1 VTHNRWHPDL
11 EPGFHVAPGDE
22 VRLECGD
29 GLAGQL
35 TRTSTHA
42 DAGRLD
48 LGLSHPLTGP
58 VHVEGAEPGD
68 ILEVEFL
75 SYETADVGVTAVIP
89 GFGFL
94 ADLFTEPY
102 VVSWHLEG
110 GLARSQ
116 QLPGVAVPEDT
127 FAGVVGVA
135 PSHEL
140 LATIRAREEAI
151 AAAGGPVAD
160 ALPESAVP
168 PESAGGLRTIPP
180 RTLGGN
186 LDIRQLVAG
195 SRLLLPVSVPGA
207 LLSIGDLHFAQGDG
221 EVCGTGIEVAGAV
234 TARLGLQRDPPWRPR
249 YPAYVTPARPARP
262 SFATTGIPIAAPM
275 DLTVA
280 ARAALVEMIDY
291 LEAAH
296 GIERLAAY
304 ALCSVV
310 VDLRISEAVDVPY
323 PLVSALLPLDI
334 FDEGQ
339 ESGERLNPG
348 AEPRRRASAHPS
360 HRAA

>member
-11 EPGFHVAPGDE
+11 EPEFHVAPGDE
-22 VRLECGD
+22 VRLECED

-35 TRTSTHA
+35 SRSSTHA

-48 LGLSHPLTGP
+48 LGLGHPLTGP

-68 ILEVEFL
+68 VLEVEFL
-75 SYETADVGVTAVIP
+75 AYETADFGVTALIP

-94 ADLFTEPY
+94 ADLFPEPY
-102 VVSWHLEG
+102 VVGWELG
-110 GLARSQ
+110 RGVARSR
-116 QLPGVAVPEDT
+116 QLPGVAVPEGA

-151 AAAGGPVAD
+151 ADAGGPVAD

-168 PESAGGLRTIPP
+168 AEAADGLRTIPP
-180 RTLGGN
+180 RELGGN

-221 EVCGTGIEVAGAV
+221 EVCGTGIEIAGAATV
-234 TARLGLQRDPPWRPR
+234 RLTLHRDPPWRPR
-249 YPAYVTPARPARP
+249 YPAYETPAASPRPA
-262 SFATTGIPIAAPM
+262 FATTGIPVEAPM
-275 DLTVA
+275 DLTAA

-296 GIERLAAY
+296 GFARPAAY
-304 ALCSVV
+304 ALCSVA

-334 FDEGQ
+334 F
-339 ESGERLNPG
+339 
-348 AEPRRRASAHPS
+348 AEERRATQSRSGTA
-360 HRAA
+360 

>member
-1 VTHNRWHPDL
+1 VRHNRWHPDL
-11 EPGFHVAPGDE
+11 EPAFHVAPGDE
-22 VRLECGD
+22 VRLECED

-48 LGLSHPLTGP
+48 LGLGHPLTGP
-58 VHVEGAEPGD
+58 VRVEGAAPGD
-68 ILEVEFL
+68 VLEVEFL
-75 SYETADVGVTAVIP
+75 AYETADFGVTALIP

-94 ADLFTEPY
+94 ADLFPEPY
-102 VVSWHLEG
+102 VVGWELG
-110 GLARSQ
+110 RGVARSA
-116 QLPGVAVPEDT
+116 QLPGVVVPEDT

-140 LATIRAREEAI
+140 LAAVVAREEAI

-168 PESAGGLRTIPP
+168 PEAADGLRTIPP
-180 RTLGGN
+180 RELGGN
-186 LDIRQLVAG
+186 LDIRQLVGG

-234 TARLGLQRDPPWRPR
+234 TVRLTLHRNPRWRPR
-249 YPAYVTPARPARP
+249 YPAYETPARPARP
-262 SFATTGIPIAAPM
+262 AFATTGIPVEAPM
-275 DLTVA
+275 DLTAA

-291 LEAAH
+291 LEAEH
-296 GIERLAAY
+296 GFERAAAY
-304 ALCSVV
+304 ALCSVA
-310 VDLRISEAVDVPY
+310 VDLRISEVVDVPY

-334 FDEGQ
+334 FAEGQ
-339 ESGERLNPG
+339 TRRTAQSRSGT
-348 AEPRRRASAHPS
+348 A
-360 HRAA
+360 